1 MRLLLLALMIALLPL
16 RSWVGDAMAMQMP
29 AGHCLSV
36 KNIAESSASMAAEC
50 CLPTISE
57 ETDTGCPKPVGAAE
71 AVGAHGPAS
80 QAPASHGHC
89 SNSSACLIYHV
100 VGVVTALPLHASATP
115 SHLVWPADGVPFA
128 SISLAPSLKPPIS

>member
-29 AGHCLSV
+29 PGHCLSM
-36 KNIAESSASMAAEC
+36 KNVAESSASMEAEC
-50 CLPTISE
+50 CIPTTSE
-57 ETDTGCPKPVGAAE
+57 EVHTGCPKPVGAVE
-71 AVGAHGPAS
+71 AVGVHDPVS
-80 QAPASHGHC
+80 QDAASHGHC
-89 SNSSACLIYHV
+89 SNSSACLIYLA

-115 SHLVWPADGVPFA
+115 SHLVWPAAGAPFA